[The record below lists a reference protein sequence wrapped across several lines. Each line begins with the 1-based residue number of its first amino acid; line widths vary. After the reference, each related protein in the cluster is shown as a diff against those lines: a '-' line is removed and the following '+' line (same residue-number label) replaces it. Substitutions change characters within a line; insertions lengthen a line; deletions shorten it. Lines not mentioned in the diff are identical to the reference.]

1 MTRIREEEGC
11 QKQLLGPKL
20 VGSGLGGHPKNFVTP
35 YLFLQPLMVVTSNLV
50 HNFGLGSSVPEATF
64 EAKLAGVG
72 PREHPQIVRPPYF

>member
-1 MTRIREEEGC
+1 M
-11 QKQLLGPKL
+11 PKTTFRTKIGG
-20 VGSGLGGHPKNFVTP
+20 VWARGHPKNFVTT

-72 PREHPQIVRPPYF
+72 PGEHPQIVRPPTYF